1 MAIDKPQKIETSP
14 HRGAI
19 EAKILQGDSY
29 QSIANWCKD
38 SLDMD
43 ISHMSIKRFAD
54 KHGLNV
60 KRDTGVV
67 SGLSDDDMQAI
78 VDERDSPLC
87 VDIPTFKDDSELK
100 DFSHR
105 TVKEIYAYQLAVV
118 KHKMLAY
125 MQGKGRY
132 PQNEIAGLKTILAC
146 LGGLTDGKDKIID
159 DDK

>member
-1 MAIDKPQKIETSP
+1 MADKPQKIETSL

-29 QSIANWCKD
+29 QAIANWCKD

-60 KRDTGVV
+60 KRDSGVV
-67 SGLSDDDMQAI
+67 EGLSGDDINAL
-78 VDERDSPLC
+78 VDSRDLGLS
-87 VDIPTFKDDSELK
+87 VDIPAFNDESELK
-100 DFSHR
+100 EFSHR
-105 TVKEIYAYQLAVV
+105 TIKEIYAYQLAVI

-132 PQNEIAGLKTILAC
+132 PQNEIAGLKTILSC